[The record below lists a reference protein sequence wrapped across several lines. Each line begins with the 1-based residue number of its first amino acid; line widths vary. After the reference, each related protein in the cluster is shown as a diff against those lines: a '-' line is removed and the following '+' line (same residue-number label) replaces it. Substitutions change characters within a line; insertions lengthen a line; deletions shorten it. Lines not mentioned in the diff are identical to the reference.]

1 MGWGK
6 KIRSERESG
15 PLRFSD
21 RIRNW
26 FIDHYPLESETELD
40 YIDKYFQAKYWPTL
54 AEKFLYRD
62 GQPLPEIINA
72 FFAMRQYDGLREQK
86 EAGGGQQNT
95 STNTNAT
102 GGDI

>member
-1 MGWGK
+1 VGRGK

-26 FIDHYPLESETELD
+26 FIDRYPLESETELD
-40 YIDKYFQAKYWPTL
+40 YIDKYFQAKYWPAL

-62 GQPLPEIINA
+62 GQPLPEMINA

-86 EAGGGQQNT
+86 EAGGGQKNT
-95 STNTNAT
+95 GTADVNA
-102 GGDI
+102 GDI